1 MWGQSRERGQDLM
14 EETQLHRNGQRAAGW
29 ARMFGEMM
37 ILMMMMTNSNP
48 QLL

>member
-1 MWGQSRERGQDLM
+1 M

-37 ILMMMMTNSNP
+37 IIIMMMMTNSNP